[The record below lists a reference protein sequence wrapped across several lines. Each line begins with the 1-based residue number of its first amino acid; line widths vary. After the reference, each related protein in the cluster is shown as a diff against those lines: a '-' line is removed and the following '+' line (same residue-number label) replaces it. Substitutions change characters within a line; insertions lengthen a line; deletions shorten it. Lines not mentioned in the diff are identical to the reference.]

1 MSLVA
6 DTILP
11 REKDK
16 SLALWGSAAAVI
28 LAAHVAI
35 GLFILFKREPEPV
48 GISTPDAIMV
58 DLMPIAAAP
67 AEEKIETPQP
77 GEQKP
82 QPKPE
87 EDMTPLPEL
96 QRLEPAPILQAP
108 ELPQVPKSEVTL
120 AAPTKPEEPKPIA
133 NKPLPKKAVPEKAI
147 VKKPEVKAA
156 ARPERPARAQQSAER
171 ARAPAAASP
180 NSANW
185 KSELYARL
193 KQFQHYP
200 EAARSRGETGT
211 ASISFTIDRSG
222 RVVAAHLVA
231 SSGSSILDQEALATV
246 HRASPMPAP
255 PNGASVT
262 VSVPMRYT
270 LR

>member
-11 REKDK
+11 RENDR
-16 SLALWGSAAAVI
+16 SLALWGFAAALV
-28 LAAHVAI
+28 LAAHVAM
-35 GLFILFKREPEPV
+35 GLFILFGRGPEPD
-48 GISTPDAIMV
+48 GNATPDAVMI

-67 AEEKIETPQP
+67 AEKRLEAPQP
-77 GEQKP
+77 DEQKP
-82 QPKPE
+82 QPEAE
-87 EDMTPLPEL
+87 EDIAPLPAP
-96 QRLEPAPILQAP
+96 QPLEPAPILQAP
-108 ELPQVPKSEVTL
+108 ELPQVAKSEATL
-120 AAPTKPEEPKPIA
+120 AAPAKPAEPKPLA
-133 NKPLPKKAVPEKAI
+133 KKDVPKKTAVQ
-147 VKKPEVKAA
+147 KPDAKAA
-156 ARPERPARAQQSAER
+156 PRPQRPAPQSADH
-171 ARAPAAASP
+171 AQAQAAASP
-180 NSANW
+180 NSASW

-211 ASISFTIDRSG
+211 ASISFTIDGRG

-231 SSGSSILDQEALATV
+231 SSGSSILDQEALASV
-246 HRASPMPAP
+246 RRASPMPAP

-262 VSVPMRYT
+262 ISVPMRYT

>member
-11 REKDK
+11 RDKDK
-16 SLALWGSAAAVI
+16 SPALWGSAAALI

-35 GLFILFKREPEPV
+35 ALFFLFKREPEPV
-48 GISTPDAIMV
+48 GNNTPDAIMI
-58 DLMPIAAAP
+58 DLTPLAAAP
-67 AEEKIETPQP
+67 VEEKMEAPQP
-77 GEQKP
+77 EEQKP
-82 QPKPE
+82 QPRPE
-87 EDMTPLPEL
+87 EDMTQVPEPVPEQQPLE
-96 QRLEPAPILQAP
+96 ATPILQTSD
-108 ELPQVPKSEVTL
+108 LPQVLKSEVTL
-120 AAPTKPEEPKPIA
+120 PAPMKPEEA
-133 NKPLPKKAVPEKAI
+133 KPLIKKEVPKQAI
-147 VKKPEVKAA
+147 VKKPEAKLAT
-156 ARPERPARAQQSAER
+156 RPENPERAQ
-171 ARAPAAASP
+171 APAAASP

-200 EAARSRGETGT
+200 EAARSHGETGT

-255 PNGASVT
+255 PNGTSVT
-262 VSVPMRYT
+262 ISVPMRYT